1 MLRCSVEVC
10 IPTSE
15 RLVRFNEQRPQ
26 HAACH
31 VCWMF
36 VGRSVKG
43 DGERVHLLGLIV
55 MASFA
60 ECHETGVDGW
70 ADEAQ
75 HALPVHVCTYGMAYM

>member
-1 MLRCSVEVC
+1 MLRWSVEVC

-43 DGERVHLLGLIV
+43 DGERVHLL
-55 MASFA
+55 AWPDR
-60 ECHETGVDGW
+60 DGELCRVSRNRGGW
-70 ADEAQ
+70 MG
-75 HALPVHVCTYGMAYM
+75 T